1 MSIFDTVLNTAL
13 SAASSSIGRVA
24 GAALGGQIFGG
35 GSSSKKAG
43 VNIQIGNPDATP
55 SQVQTI
61 LKDDDLDKF
70 SKAGLSASGFV
81 KGTIDWRSVRAPDVQ
96 QQTAALADRG
106 LERIL
111 ASLVQSPPV
120 SPDVRASLQAT
131 LVSPRSVSSNRQ
143 SKRFSKYIKGLT

>member
-24 GAALGGQIFGG
+24 GAALGGQLFGG
-35 GSSSKKAG
+35 SSSSKKAG
-43 VNIQIGNPDATP
+43 VNIQIAAPNNE

-61 LKDDDLDKF
+61 LEDDDLGK
-70 SKAGLSASGFV
+70 KAGLSASGFV

-143 SKRFSKYIKGLT
+143 SKRFSKYIKGLS

>member
-1 MSIFDTVLNTAL
+1 MSIFDDVLSTAL
-13 SAASSSIGRVA
+13 GAASSSIGRVA
-24 GAALGGQIFGG
+24 GAALGGQLFGG
-35 GSSSKKAG
+35 GSSNKKAG
-43 VNIQIGNPDATP
+43 VNIQIAAPNNE

-61 LKDDDLDKF
+61 LEDDDLGK
-70 SKAGLSASGFV
+70 KAGLSASGFV

-111 ASLVQSPPV
+111 ASLIQSPPV

>member
-1 MSIFDTVLNTAL
+1 MSIFDDVLSTAL
-13 SAASSSIGRVA
+13 GAASSSIGRVA
-24 GAALGGQIFGG
+24 GAALGGQLFGG
-35 GSSSKKAG
+35 GSSNKKAG
-43 VNIQIGNPDATP
+43 VNIQIAAPDNE
-55 SQVQTI
+55 SQVQSI
-61 LKDDDLDKF
+61 LEDDDLDKF